1 MIFPLGCIRAVA
13 FLARLARMGPHL
25 PLKSNMPAGKF
36 FPKGQNLKLTTVK
49 SADPLEALQYRGSK
63 NQSVSAR

>member
-25 PLKSNMPAGKF
+25 PLKCNMSSGKF
-36 FPKGQNLKLTTVK
+36 FPKGQNLKLTTVN
-49 SADPLEALQYRGSK
+49 RSK
-63 NQSVSAR
+63 LK